1 MSQSGSLA
9 TLTSYLETLLEPHIV
24 CDRGYR
30 VVAANAA
37 YRARCPGVS
46 VVGQTCYRASHRYK
60 VPCDRIGEDCPVK
73 ESLETGLRAT
83 AIHRHF
89 RDSGETF
96 ERIDVAPVRD
106 DRGDIAWFIERI
118 EEVSSARGL
127 AHAQGFVGASPRFT
141 AMLDAIARAAPSN
154 VAILLLGESGT
165 GKELA
170 AQAIHDLSR
179 RASGPFVAID
189 CSGLPE
195 TLFESELFGHEKG
208 AYTGAV
214 SRKFGLVEQAA
225 GGTLFV
231 DEVGDIPLALQ
242 VKLLRLL
249 ETGTFRRVG
258 GAELRRADFRLVS
271 ATHRPLKRM
280 VADGSFRQDL
290 YYRLSAFPI
299 RLPALRDRRDDIPA
313 LVAALL
319 RRVAPGR
326 DLSVSPAA
334 MAALAACDWPGNVR
348 ELRNAVERASLMCDS
363 DIILPEHLSDDAEDG
378 DSSGAAPMSRRRACS
393 RSNAAPFSTQPPPIV
408 APGRRSPTS
417 SGSVRAPS
425 IAALRRRGRRRD
437 DRFRVRTMHQPG
449 PGPDPEGRGIQRLDL
464 PRTLRPTSALTA

>member
-9 TLTSYLETLLEPHIV
+9 TLTSYLETLPEPHIV

-46 VVGQTCYRASHRYK
+46 VLGQTCYRASHRYK

-165 GKELA
+165 GKDLA

-313 LVAALL
+313 LVVALL

-334 MAALAACDWPGNVR
+334 MAALAAYDWPGNVR

-363 DIILPEHLSDDAEDG
+363 DIILSEHLSDDAEDG
-378 DSSGAAPMSRRRACS
+378 ELVRSDTDVSPQSLLEIERRALLDAAASHRGTRKALADKLGVSPRSLYRRLAAARASAGRSVS
-393 RSNAAPFSTQPPPIV
+393 RSDDASSRPRP
-408 APGRRSPTS
+408 RS
-417 SGSVRAPS
+417 
-425 IAALRRRGRRRD
+425 
-437 DRFRVRTMHQPG
+437 
-449 PGPDPEGRGIQRLDL
+449 
-464 PRTLRPTSALTA
+464 